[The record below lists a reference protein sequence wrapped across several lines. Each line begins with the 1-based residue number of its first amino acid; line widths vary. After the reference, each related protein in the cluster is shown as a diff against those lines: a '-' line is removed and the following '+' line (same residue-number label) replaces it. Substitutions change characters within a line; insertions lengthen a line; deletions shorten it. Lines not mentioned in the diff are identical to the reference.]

1 MNKIL
6 IYLCLYFMTSI
17 TLAGK
22 IVIDNKTNY
31 PVKDNSRKIAVQWV
45 TTVEATQK
53 ANKIIIN
60 GSKLDLSSLKI
71 ITQKGKTQLTLPNHS
86 HYFRVVVWSTGKQQP
101 DLLTNWVDIVPNKT
115 YIINQDQLVPAI
127 LMSGTGC

>member
-45 TTVEATQK
+45 ATVEATQK

-71 ITQKGKTQLTLPNHS
+71 ITQ
-86 HYFRVVVWSTGKQQP
+86 
-101 DLLTNWVDIVPNKT
+101 
-115 YIINQDQLVPAI
+115 
-127 LMSGTGC
+127 

>member
-1 MNKIL
+1 
-6 IYLCLYFMTSI
+6 
-17 TLAGK
+17 
-22 IVIDNKTNY
+22 IVIYNKTNY

-45 TTVEATQK
+45 ATVEATQK

-60 GSKLDLSSLKI
+60 GSKLNLNSLKI
-71 ITQKGKTQLTLPNHS
+71 ITQKGKTQLTLPNDS

>member
-22 IVIDNKTNY
+22 IVIYNKTNY

-45 TTVEATQK
+45 ATVEATQK

-60 GSKLDLSSLKI
+60 GSKLNLNSLKI
-71 ITQKGKTQLTLPNHS
+71 ITQKGKTQLTLPNDS

>member
-22 IVIDNKTNY
+22 IVIYNKTNY

-45 TTVEATQK
+45 ATVEATQK
-53 ANKIIIN
+53 ANKIIVN
-60 GSKLDLSSLKI
+60 GSKLDLNSLKI
-71 ITQKGKTQLTLPNHS
+71 ITQKGKTQLTLPNDS

>member
-22 IVIDNKTNY
+22 IVIYNKTNY

-45 TTVEATQK
+45 ATVEATQK

-60 GSKLDLSSLKI
+60 GSKLDLNSLKI
-71 ITQKGKTQLTLPNHS
+71 ITQKGKNQLTLPNDS

>member
-31 PVKDNSRKIAVQWV
+31 PVKGNSRKIAVQWV
-45 TTVEATQK
+45 ATVEATQK

-60 GSKLDLSSLKI
+60 GSKLDLNSLKI
-71 ITQKGKTQLTLPNHS
+71 ITQKGKTQLTLPNDS